1 MAYCFNNIKNFRSRM
16 AAQAIPIPVRNIML
30 TDSVHKKSID
40 TEKLG
45 TKENLVVIVR
55 RNSRDTYDTYS
66 LITGRRDYEIS
77 KRDGVATINAIVVNI
92 SRPAFMSNFK
102 KLIDVDKVYVPRDFI
117 NHPPKKEKVDRAICF
132 YKYYGIFDSPITIK
146 LDAKGNKILKDGY
159 ARYIAAKKLGVTQ
172 IPYKI
177 IGRGVHNATNR

>member
-1 MAYCFNNIKNFRSRM
+1 MAYCFNNIKNFRLRM
-16 AAQAIPIPVRNIML
+16 ATQAISIPIRNIML

-45 TKENLVVIVR
+45 TKEKLVVIVR
-55 RNSRDTYDTYS
+55 RNSHDTYY
-66 LITGRRDYEIS
+66 LITGRRDYEIA
-77 KRDGVATINAIVVNI
+77 KRDGLTTINAIVVNI

-102 KLIDVDKVYVPRDFI
+102 KLIDVDKVYIPRDFM
-117 NHPPKKEKVDRAICF
+117 NHPPKKEKIDRVICF
-132 YKYYGIFDSPITIK
+132 YNYYGIFDSPITIK

-177 IGRGVHNATNR
+177 IGRGVHNAKNRQ

>member
-16 AAQAIPIPVRNIML
+16 AAQAISIPIRNIML

-45 TKENLVVIVR
+45 TKEKLVVIVR
-55 RNSRDTYDTYS
+55 RNSRDTYS
-66 LITGRRDYEIS
+66 LITGRRDYEIA

-102 KLIDVDKVYVPRDFI
+102 KLIDVDKVYIPRDFM
-117 NHPPKKEKVDRAICF
+117 NHPPKKEKIDRVICF
-132 YKYYGIFDSPITIK
+132 YNYYGIFDSPITIK

-177 IGRGVHNATNR
+177 IGRGVHNAKNRQ

>member
-92 SRPAFMSNFK
+92 SRPAFMSNF
-102 KLIDVDKVYVPRDFI
+102 I

>member
-1 MAYCFNNIKNFRSRM
+1 MAYCFNNIKNFRLRM
-16 AAQAIPIPVRNIML
+16 AAQAIPIPIRNIML

-45 TKENLVVIVR
+45 TKEKLVVIVR
-55 RNSRDTYDTYS
+55 RNSRDTYS
-66 LITGRRDYEIS
+66 LITGRRDYEIA

-102 KLIDVDKVYVPRDFI
+102 KLIDVDKVYIPRDFM
-117 NHPPKKEKVDRAICF
+117 NHPPKKEKIDRVICF
-132 YKYYGIFDSPITIK
+132 YNHYGIFDSPITIK

-177 IGRGVHNATNR
+177 IGRGVHNAKNR

>member
-1 MAYCFNNIKNFRSRM
+1 MAYCFKNIKNFRSRM
-16 AAQAIPIPVRNIML
+16 ATKAVPIPVSNIML
-30 TDSVHKKSID
+30 KDSVHKKPID

-45 TKENLVVIVR
+45 TKENLTVIVR
-55 RNSRDTYDTYS
+55 RNSRDTYS

-77 KRDGVATINAIVVNI
+77 KRDNITTINAIVVNI
-92 SRPAFMSNFK
+92 SRHAFMSNFK
-102 KLIDVDKVYVPRDFI
+102 KLIDVDKVYIPRDFI
-117 NHPPKKEKVDRAICF
+117 NHPPKKEKVDRVICF
-132 YKYYGIFDSPITIK
+132 YNYYGIFDSPITIK

-177 IGRGVHNATNR
+177 IGGVHNVKGR

>member
-1 MAYCFNNIKNFRSRM
+1 MAHRFNNIKVFRSRM
-16 AAQAIPIPVRNIML
+16 AAQAVPIPVSNIML
-30 TDSVHKKSID
+30 IDSIHKKPID

-45 TKENLVVIVR
+45 TKNNLVVIVR
-55 RNSRDTYDTYS
+55 RNSCDTYS
-66 LITGRRDYEIS
+66 LITGRRDYEIA

-102 KLIDVDKVYVPRDFI
+102 KLIDVDKVHIPRDFM
-117 NHPPKKEKVDRAICF
+117 NHPPKKEKIDRVICF
-132 YKYYGIFDSPITIK
+132 YNYYGIFDSPITIK

-177 IGRGVHNATNR
+177 IGRGVHNAKNR